1 MITAMLIFSPQ
12 ETNIV
17 LAEDQ
22 INQSVYDL
30 IKDEKKEETK
40 DNKTVEQE
48 QEQEQVV
55 QEDALSVT
63 PFDFIKMFA
72 ALAFVLFLIYLLL
85 KFVTKRN
92 RLFQQGQS
100 IVNLGGTS
108 LGQSKSI
115 QIIKVGNRVLV
126 VGVGDSIS
134 LLKEIDDDDE
144 REHLIDEFE
153 RKQEQL
159 ADPKDIIQKVA
170 NIGQQM
176 LKAKRSNDNKTA
188 FSSTFKEQLEKVKL
202 ERKKQL
208 DVVKRKGLKKHE

>member
-30 IKDEKKEETK
+30 IIDEKKEETK

-48 QEQEQVV
+48 QEQIV
-55 QEDALSVT
+55 QEDDISVT

-153 RKQEQL
+153 RKQEQI

-176 LKAKRSNDNKTA
+176 LKAKRLNENKTA
-188 FSSTFKEQLEKVKL
+188 FSSTFKEQLEKVKH